1 MIRHLWV
8 KGNGMDP
15 LLALI
20 LAMIAFA
27 VSIYMIH
34 RAVKYVVIIGI
45 VLGTILVLAA
55 LGILG

>member
-1 MIRHLWV
+1 LIRPIRV
-8 KGNGMDP
+8 RGNGMDP

>member
-1 MIRHLWV
+1 LIRHLWV

-20 LAMIAFA
+20 LAMLAFA

-34 RAVKYVVIIGI
+34 RAVKYIVIIGI

>member
-1 MIRHLWV
+1 LIRPLRV

-20 LAMIAFA
+20 LGMIAFA
-27 VSIYMIH
+27 ASIYMIH
-34 RAVKYVVIIGI
+34 RAIKYVVIIGI
-45 VLGTILVLAA
+45 VLGAFLVLAA